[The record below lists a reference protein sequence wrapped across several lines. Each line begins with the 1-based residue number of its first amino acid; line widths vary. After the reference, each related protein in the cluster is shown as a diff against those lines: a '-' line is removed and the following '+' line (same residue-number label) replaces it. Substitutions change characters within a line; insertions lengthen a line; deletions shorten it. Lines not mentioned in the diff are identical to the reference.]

1 MISVTLFK
9 NHLDI
14 LNLESMTSQRHATG
28 FQLRSYLQVVN
39 VIKAFKN
46 VYMLK
51 SSQSHKLGV
60 MVFII
65 TYSTHPHELAKFPE
79 FYSNLYIFKETRG

>member
-28 FQLRSYLQVVN
+28 FQLRGYLQGVN

-46 VYMLK
+46 VYILK

-65 TYSTHPHELAKFPE
+65 TYSKHPHELAKFPE
-79 FYSNLYIFKETRG
+79 FYSNLSIFKKTRG